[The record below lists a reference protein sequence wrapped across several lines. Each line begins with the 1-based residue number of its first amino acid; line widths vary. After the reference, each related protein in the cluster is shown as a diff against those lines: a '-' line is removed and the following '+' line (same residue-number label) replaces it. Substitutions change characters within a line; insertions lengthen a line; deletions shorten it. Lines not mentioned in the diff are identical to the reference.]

1 MFVEVPKLDEFSA
14 FDAWQQV
21 KDKPE
26 YSCYFKEYSSKA
38 VPGRAYLYNVS
49 LPLMNMALNAGY
61 IVTS

>member
-1 MFVEVPKLDEFSA
+1 M
-14 FDAWQQV
+14 

-26 YSCYFKEYSSKA
+26 YACYFKEYSSKA